1 MTSTPATIIGI
12 VASESIGGSTTKA
25 VRSVLEAADGHTRT
39 SLVELRTTDEEDA
52 LAAMAAADAIVF
64 GSPVYRAGHSS
75 LLKGFLERTQRG
87 RYGETEAPL
96 QGKAA
101 AIVLTG
107 ASAHHYLAG
116 DELRAVLSGFFAVQV
131 LAPSLYF
138 QASDWESDA
147 LIAPA
152 HQAAHA
158 AGKALVDLAYA
169 VKSSPHLQGLQ
180 PLV

>member
-1 MTSTPATIIGI
+1 MTSATATIVGI
-12 VASESIGGSTTKA
+12 VASESIGGKTTTA
-25 VRSVLEAADGHTRT
+25 VRSVLDAVSDRAQT
-39 SLVELRTTDEEDA
+39 SLLELRATDEQSAFAA
-52 LAAMAAADAIVF
+52 LAAADAVVF

-75 LLKGFLERTQRG
+75 LLKSFLEKTQRG
-87 RYGETEAPL
+87 LYGETDAPL

-107 ASAHHYLAG
+107 ADAHHYLAG

-138 QASDWESDA
+138 HGGDWEAGA
-147 LIAPA
+147 LTSSGARIA
-152 HQAAHA
+152 HS
-158 AGKALVDLAYA
+158 AGNALVDLAFA
-169 VKSSPHLQGLQ
+169 VKGSSHLQGMQ